1 MGRVGRNLCSSS
13 WKPWQCFC
21 VPLLAI
27 PNSSEVLP
35 TPDGGQLLL
44 DWAEPDSNQHPKPST
59 RPIVLLLPGITGSSQ
74 ENYILHLVSQAL
86 ADGYRYGGGTAQR
99 QRVVSGPRAF
109 ILTLAGRVL

>member
-1 MGRVGRNLCSSS
+1 M
-13 WKPWQCFC
+13 
-21 VPLLAI
+21 
-27 PNSSEVLP
+27 
-35 TPDGGQLLL
+35 
-44 DWAEPDSNQHPKPST
+44 
-59 RPIVLLLPGITGSSQ
+59 LLLPGITGSSQ